1 MHNKNPAG
9 TCMSQDA
16 LHPQP
21 HNELRPRP
29 INTPAR
35 QRGLNVCPVSGS
47 GPQPRRTRRVTV
59 CAIRRRLWPGWYV
72 SLAVLALTG
81 CGGPPSAGKNEPATK
96 RAPEVPPPI
105 NRLVFGGD
113 VMLSR
118 HVAKRMAAAKDPAL
132 PFRRIAPFF
141 KGADL
146 AFLNLESPFSDK
158 GPPPTTG
165 MVFKAPPE
173 AIEGLL
179 LAGID
184 VVSTANNH
192 SRDQHEYGLL
202 YTLDWLEKHRIAAV
216 GSGRDDAAARRGAI
230 LTANSVRFGFLAF
243 TYDQRNGNHPSDDN
257 RINGLDIQRLRE
269 DVAAI
274 RQRSNI
280 TIVSMHAGAEYATTP
295 HPTQQQFARAAVEA
309 GASLVIGHHPH
320 VVQPCEEYHTGVI
333 CYSLGN
339 LVFDQT
345 IPGTNDGLVVE
356 AEFKGFSLRK
366 VRTHK
371 VRIADTIPDFVDKI
385 P

>member
-1 MHNKNPAG
+1 MRAWVV
-9 TCMSQDA
+9 A
-16 LHPQP
+16 LSA
-21 HNELRPRP
+21 L
-29 INTPAR
+29 
-35 QRGLNVCPVSGS
+35 GL
-47 GPQPRRTRRVTV
+47 
-59 CAIRRRLWPGWYV
+59 I
-72 SLAVLALTG
+72 G
-81 CGGPPSAGKNEPATK
+81 CGGSQAPKPAEPAAARK
-96 RAPEVPPPI
+96 QEPETPPPI

-158 GPPPTTG
+158 GPPPTAG

-173 AIEGLL
+173 AVEGLL
-179 LAGID
+179 LAGVD

-202 YTLDWLEKHRIAAV
+202 YTLDWLEKNRIAAI
-216 GSGRDDAAARRGAI
+216 GTGRDEAAARRGVV
-230 LTANSVRFGFLAF
+230 LTANTVKFGFLGY
-243 TYDQRNGNHPSDDN
+243 TYDQRNGNHKDDDN
-257 RINGLDIQRLRE
+257 RINGLDIPRLRE

-274 RQRSNI
+274 RQRSNV
-280 TIVSMHAGAEYATTP
+280 TIVSMHAGAEYTKTP
-295 HPTQQQFARAAVEA
+295 HLSQQQFARAAIEA
-309 GASLVIGHHPH
+309 GATLVIGHHPH

-366 VRTHK
+366 LRTHK
-371 VRIADTIPDFVDKI
+371 VRLVDTVPELVVKT